1 MTFKCICGYRSG
13 TKGRLFSG
21 DVNTKEAPAPRLK
34 RAKRDETRNPFIHS
48 QCYIGSR
55 QAMEHVQIGQWSYY
69 KS

>member
-1 MTFKCICGYRSG
+1 VGTGQR

-21 DVNTKEAPAPRLK
+21 DVNAKKAPRLK

-48 QCYIGSR
+48 QCSIGSR

-69 KS
+69 KSW